1 MRALVMDFP
10 TDTKAKSLNDE
21 YMFGRAILATPI
33 LNAQYTPEVVRHDAD
48 ANAGWDKNTGRT
60 QMNAMENVDFSHP
73 SEHTVYLPAG
83 SRWYYFH
90 NDKVY
95 DGGQDVKLE
104 IPFSEIPFFIR
115 GGSILP
121 IGPDVQYSGEKVW
134 DNLEIRV
141 YPGANAEFTLYE
153 DRGDGYDYEQG
164 KYSEIPMTWNN
175 RTRTLTIHNR
185 RGSFRGMTA
194 KKTFR
199 VTLPDSKQK
208 TVDYNGKKIAIK
220 L

>member
-1 MRALVMDFP
+1 
-10 TDTKAKSLNDE
+10 
-21 YMFGRAILATPI
+21 
-33 LNAQYTPEVVRHDAD
+33 
-48 ANAGWDKNTGRT
+48 
-60 QMNAMENVDFSHP
+60 MNAMENVHFSHP